1 MNILHNFNLNKTSVV
16 NIIDYII
23 STRNKNLNEILY
35 EINLSSEIKIKKIN
49 FNFILNF
56 LLSIES
62 IILNKNYV
70 EIKQIKKPK
79 ILFEKFCIYFITEI
93 IKNEILYKELF
104 INSEYNVIGS
114 KVIIDINSVKL
125 NYRGYYKIFH
135 QLGIVK
141 ELNEN
146 KLIIINYTLAKNLLN
161 IPLKAIS
168 LKEFEKE
175 LENKKI
181 RGEMAE
187 KYVMDYELD
196 KLKKLKLKPFQVSKY
211 NVSAGYDIDSYNLKK
226 EKIFIEVKS
235 IIKDSIYWTHNEI
248 NTSKRLLDKYFIY
261 CVKFKNGKPYNIEK
275 IIDSPFN
282 EIFIN
287 NVFTKKS
294 TGDYQV
300 FLK

>member
-1 MNILHNFNLNKTSVV
+1 MNILRDFNLNKSDILKIF
-16 NIIDYII
+16 NQIIKYEKNNFDELLHIL
-23 STRNKNLNEILY
+23 NLNSERIIKTVLLDFI
-35 EINLSSEIKIKKIN
+35 INYLKIKGFIKIQKNHLELKTKIN
-49 FNFILNF
+49 
-56 LLSIES
+56 S
-62 IILNKNYV
+62 IIMYNG
-70 EIKQIKKPK
+70 
-79 ILFEKFCIYFITEI
+79 FCVFFINEI
-93 IKNEILYKELF
+93 IKEEKLFIELF
-104 INSEYNVIGS
+104 INSEYKILNS
-114 KVIIDINSVKL
+114 EVIIDINSIKL
-125 NYRGYYKIFH
+125 KYRGYYKIFH
-135 QLGIVK
+135 QLEIVK
-141 ELNEN
+141 KLNKDN
-146 KLIIINYTLAKNLLN
+146 LIIMNYTFAKKLLD

-196 KLKKLKLKPFQVSKY
+196 RLKKLKLKPFQVSKY

-261 CVKFKNGKPYNIEK
+261 CVKFKNGKPSNIEK
-275 IIDSPFN
+275 IIDSPYN